1 MFYIK
6 VYDILSYIQKE
17 DIIKKIFVLFIT
29 FFVFNAYA
37 FDVSLLKNSSC
48 EREPHISDNDDEQG
62 TYYEEP
68 YVYNCIIRNS
78 KTIEVYKNFT
88 DIITDEYIFDY
99 RNVPEELSKDNITAA
114 MKTFFPTYSNEQFG
128 KEFLYN
134 KNLYP
139 VYRIKLIINNEKSF
153 IVEITRTSAI
163 YKYYVEEFNNIIS
176 VRQEIYPG

>member
-1 MFYIK
+1 MKYIELI
-6 VYDILSYIQKE
+6 VFGVILFSCVHPSKDDFIQQDSFE
-17 DIIKKIFVLFIT
+17 TIPIEYGL
-29 FFVFNAYA
+29 N
-37 FDVSLLKNSSC
+37 
-48 EREPHISDNDDEQG
+48 REPRMKLSEFVKDIKFIPLELTDECLLRG
-62 TYYEEP
+62 VERAE
-68 YVYNCIIRNS
+68 
-78 KTIEVYKNFT
+78 
-88 DIITDEYIFDY
+88 ITDEYIFDY